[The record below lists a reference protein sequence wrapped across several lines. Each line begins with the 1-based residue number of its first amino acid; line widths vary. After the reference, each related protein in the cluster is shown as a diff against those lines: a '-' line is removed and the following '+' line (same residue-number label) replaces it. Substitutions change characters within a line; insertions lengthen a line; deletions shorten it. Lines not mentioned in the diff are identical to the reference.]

1 MPVALSCILR
11 ILYLE
16 RLKEQRE
23 HDDRVG
29 YRDVHPISGCT
40 FGSVIASSR
49 VPRSAGFAG
58 LPPAAGLSRAADW
71 PLVQIPTDRHTTTGH
86 AYYTYKSTD
95 NCGLS
100 VTFHT
105 STKDG
110 ANIMIS
116 ARRSRAIAMDAQD
129 PLVFVTRAFY
139 MSVPNHGAARC
150 LRISRSLGKL

>member
-29 YRDVHPISGCT
+29 YRDVHPISVCT

-71 PLVQIPTDRHTTTGH
+71 PLVQIPTDRHTTTG
-86 AYYTYKSTD
+86 T
-95 NCGLS
+95 C
-100 VTFHT
+100 V
-105 STKDG
+105 
-110 ANIMIS
+110 
-116 ARRSRAIAMDAQD
+116 
-129 PLVFVTRAFY
+129 
-139 MSVPNHGAARC
+139 
-150 LRISRSLGKL
+150 LGKVLFVRIVAERKRFFALGRRFFGAVMKT